1 MYIPV
6 GLNCP
11 PYNVYNFIYNVNR
24 ASLLNMK
31 INKKNINI
39 SFCLLLE
46 SKFVSII

>member
-6 GLNCP
+6 GLNGP

-31 INKKNINI
+31 INFKKHKHLI
-39 SFCLLLE
+39 LLVAGI
-46 SKFVSII
+46 KVC